1 MPINC
6 VVVDA
11 GARYGLH
18 PNWAELRGLVDFHL
32 FEMDADEAVRL
43 QRKYENDPRITV
55 YPVALYSSN
64 TTLYYHV
71 SEHHALNSVFES
83 NTDLLN
89 KNDYLLRD
97 FTETE
102 RRAAAAHTID
112 SLFDGQ
118 EVHFLKLDIE
128 GAEYEALKGAV
139 GVLGKTVL
147 GVRSEVLFAP
157 IYKEAP
163 LFGDINRFLLDQG
176 LELLNLDYTGAGNK
190 NGRFT
195 LPGRYGKLL
204 SSDAVWVVG
213 NERLFAAEGDR
224 LVHDVVRFVLFLMLN
239 NATDLAVDTML
250 QAVAREGVSFTRV
263 RDDPLFRELHKR
275 MLLLFKGL
283 LSLPMLLE
291 TDVTDTYRNIFGLDF
306 PLMNRFYESD
316 LFT

>member
-1 MPINC
+1 MGINC

-18 PNWAELRGLVDFHL
+18 PSWAELRGLVDFHL
-32 FEMDADEAVRL
+32 FEMDADEALRL

-55 YPVALYSSN
+55 YPVALYSSD
-64 TTLYYHV
+64 TTLHYRV
-71 SEHHALNSVFES
+71 SEHHALNSVFET
-83 NTDLLN
+83 NDDLLREN
-89 KNDYLLRD
+89 EYLVRD
-97 FTETE
+97 FTAIEE
-102 RRAAAAHTID
+102 RAVAARTID
-112 SLFDGQ
+112 SQFSGR

-139 GVLGKTVL
+139 GVLGTTVL

-157 IYKEAP
+157 IYKWAP
-163 LFGDINRFLLDQG
+163 LFGDLNRFLLDQG

-204 SSDAVWVVG
+204 SSDAVWVIG
-213 NERLFAAEGDR
+213 NDRLFAAKGDR
-224 LVHDVVRFVLFLMLN
+224 LVPDVICFALFLMMN

-250 QAVAREGVSFTRV
+250 RAVTREGISFTALRQ
-263 RDDPLFRELHKR
+263 DPLFRVLHKK
-275 MLLLFKGL
+275 MLLLFKAL
-283 LSLPMLLE
+283 LSVPMLQE
-291 TDVTDTYRNIFGLDF
+291 ADITSTYRTIFELDF

>member
-18 PNWAELRGLVDFHL
+18 PSWAELRGLVDFHL

-43 QRKYENDPRITV
+43 QRKYEKDPRITV

-102 RRAAAAHTID
+102 QRAAAAHTID
-112 SLFDGQ
+112 SLFDRQ
-118 EVHFLKLDIE
+118 DVHFLKLDIE

-139 GVLGKTVL
+139 GVLGTTVL

-157 IYKEAP
+157 IYKQAP

-224 LVHDVVRFVLFLMLN
+224 LVHDVVRFVLFLMMN

-250 QAVAREGVSFTRV
+250 QAVAREGISFTGV

-283 LSLPMLLE
+283 LSVPMLLE